1 MSRRARLGARAQ
13 PTVSR
18 TRRHSTGSPPGG
30 FASLSSGSQD
40 LEMAATASDA
50 RSFDDGR
57 DETPPERLDRNAT
70 ELVQEMRVAAVGIQ
84 VLLAFLLVVPFQTG
98 WKHVTSFDR
107 YEYFATLIAIA
118 IATVLLIAPSIHH
131 RILFR
136 EGEKAYIVDMGNRL
150 VIIAA
155 GFLTVGFTGILVLL
169 SHVLFG
175 GAVAAVAGAVTAVTI
190 SAVWFLLPLNRR
202 RKAQER

>member
-1 MSRRARLGARAQ
+1 M
-13 PTVSR
+13 
-18 TRRHSTGSPPGG
+18 
-30 FASLSSGSQD
+30 
-40 LEMAATASDA
+40 EMAATDTDA
-50 RSFDDGR
+50 RRSFDDGR
-57 DETPPERLDRNAT
+57 DETPPQRLDRNAT

-107 YEYFATLIAIA
+107 HEYFVTLIAIA
-118 IATVLLIAPSIHH
+118 IATALLIAPSIHH

-136 EGEKAYIVDMGNRL
+136 EGEKAYVVDIGNRL

-155 GFLTVGFTGILVLL
+155 GFLTVGFTGIFVLL

-190 SAVWFLLPLNRR
+190 SAVWFVLPLNRR
-202 RKAQER
+202 RKVRER

>member
-1 MSRRARLGARAQ
+1 
-13 PTVSR
+13 
-18 TRRHSTGSPPGG
+18 
-30 FASLSSGSQD
+30 
-40 LEMAATASDA
+40 MAAAGTDA
-50 RSFDDGR
+50 QRSFDDGR

-70 ELVQEMRVAAVGIQ
+70 ELIQEMRVAAVGIQ

-107 YEYFATLIAIA
+107 HVYFATLVAIA
-118 IATVLLIAPSIHH
+118 IATALLIAPSIHH

-136 EGEKAYIVDMGNRL
+136 EGEKAYLVDTGNRL

-155 GFLTVGFTGILVLL
+155 GFLTVGFTGIFVLL

-175 GAVAAVAGAVTAVTI
+175 GTVAAVAGAVTAVTI
-190 SAVWFLLPLNRR
+190 SAVWFMLPLNRL
-202 RKAQER
+202 RKTRGR

>member
-1 MSRRARLGARAQ
+1 
-13 PTVSR
+13 
-18 TRRHSTGSPPGG
+18 
-30 FASLSSGSQD
+30 
-40 LEMAATASDA
+40 LEVAVTATDA
-50 RSFDDGR
+50 KRSFDDGR
-57 DETPPERLDRNAT
+57 NETPPQRLDRNAT

-107 YEYFATLIAIA
+107 YEYFVTLVAIA
-118 IATVLLIAPSIHH
+118 IATALLIAPSIHH

-136 EGEKAYIVDMGNRL
+136 EREKAYVVDVGNRL

-155 GFLTVGFTGILVLL
+155 AFLTVGFTGIFVLL

-175 GAVAAVAGAVTAVTI
+175 GVVATVTGALTAVTI
-190 SAVWFLLPLNRR
+190 SAMWFVLPLHHLRR
-202 RKAQER
+202 ARHRR

>member
-1 MSRRARLGARAQ
+1 
-13 PTVSR
+13 
-18 TRRHSTGSPPGG
+18 
-30 FASLSSGSQD
+30 
-40 LEMAATASDA
+40 MAATATDA
-50 RSFDDGR
+50 QRSSDDGR
-57 DETPPERLDRNAT
+57 DETPPQRLDRNAT

-107 YEYFATLIAIA
+107 HEYFVTLVAIA
-118 IATVLLIAPSIHH
+118 IATVLLVAPSIHH

-136 EGEKAYIVDMGNRL
+136 AGEKAYVVDMGNRL

-155 GFLTVGFTGILVLL
+155 GFLTVGFTGIFVLL

-175 GAVAAVAGAVTAVTI
+175 GAVAAVAGAVTAVMI
-190 SAVWFLLPLNRR
+190 SAVWFVLPLNRR
-202 RKAQER
+202 RKTRET